1 LAAGSC
7 RVKFGNTS
15 CSIRWLAAG
24 IAAAAYVDEPA
35 PSQVAAG
42 GDSVTNDSGKWA
54 DPNFSSVDQSDRTVP
69 VNLRQTGRPDIKL
82 LISTRAR
89 KSPYWH
95 LAVEAGCWRAEVYN
109 RMYLPRGYGSEG
121 DGGSGAEYE
130 ALTQRVTLW
139 DIAAARQVRVRGPE
153 ATEFVNYVVTR
164 DVTRLASMRAAY
176 AVLCDSGGRMIND
189 PLLLKISAG
198 EYWFSISDSDLSLW
212 LKGVNVGKGFDVE
225 IQEIDVSP
233 VQIQGAEADGLM
245 ADLIGDVASG
255 MPVFGL
261 AEAEIAGIPV
271 LVSRTGFSGEAGY
284 EVYLK
289 NSSIYAE
296 RMWDAI
302 LRAGEKYGLAVTGPI
317 QPHRITSGI
326 LAWGQD
332 VDSEMVPFQ
341 VGLAAHIP
349 RDKASDYI
357 GRGAIEQMRT
367 EIAAGN
373 HPYRL
378 TMVGLR
384 MEGDPI
390 ADYLSDFWLVAPS
403 PDSEP
408 VGFVTSASYAPKLRT
423 NVALAR
429 LPVGL
434 AVPGTRVYVS
444 DPAVGSAGGSVPAVV
459 SAFPIE

>member
-1 LAAGSC
+1 MSMYWG
-7 RVKFGNTS
+7 G
-15 CSIRWLAAG
+15 
-24 IAAAAYVDEPA
+24 P
-35 PSQVAAG
+35 G
-42 GDSVTNDSGKWA
+42 GDSVTNKLA
-54 DPNFSSVDQSDRTVP
+54 DPNHSSVDQSDRTVP
-69 VNLRQTGRPDIKL
+69 VNLRQTGRADIKL

-95 LAVEAGCWRAEVYN
+95 LAIEAGCWRGEVYN
-109 RMYLPRGYGSEG
+109 RMYLPRGYASEES
-121 DGGSGAEYE
+121 GGSAAEYE

-139 DIAAARQVRVRGPE
+139 DIAAARQIRVQGPE

-176 AVLCDSGGRMIND
+176 AVLCDSSGRMVND
-189 PLLLKISAG
+189 PLLLKISPE

-212 LKGVNVGKGFDVE
+212 LKGVNVGKGFDVQ
-225 IQEIDVSP
+225 IQELDVSP
-233 VQIQGAEADGLM
+233 VQIQGVQANRLM
-245 ADLIGDVASG
+245 ADLIGDLASQ
-255 MPVFGL
+255 MPAFGL
-261 AEAEIAGIPV
+261 AEAEIAGLPV

-289 NSSIYAE
+289 NSSIHAE
-296 RMWDAI
+296 QMWDAI

-332 VDSEMVPFQ
+332 VDNEMVPFQ

-349 RDKASDYI
+349 QNKESDYI
-357 GRGAIEQMRT
+357 GREALEQIRA
-367 EIAAGN
+367 EVSAGN
-373 HPYRL
+373 HPYKL

-384 MEGDPI
+384 MEGDRI

-408 VGFVTSASYAPKLRT
+408 VGYVTSASYAPKLQT

-429 LPVGL
+429 LPVEL
-434 AVPGTRVYVS
+434 AVPGTQVYVS
-444 DPAVGSAGGSVPAVV
+444 VPTTGSTSRTVPAVV

>member
-1 LAAGSC
+1 
-7 RVKFGNTS
+7 
-15 CSIRWLAAG
+15 
-24 IAAAAYVDEPA
+24 
-35 PSQVAAG
+35 VA
-42 GDSVTNDSGKWA
+42 NESGKWA

-69 VNLRQTGRPDIKL
+69 VNLRQTGRADVKL

-95 LAVEAGCWRAEVYN
+95 LAIEAGCWRAEVYN
-109 RMYLPRGYGSEG
+109 RMYLPRGYVPAE
-121 DGGSGAEYE
+121 DGGSTAEYE

-139 DIAAARQVRVRGPE
+139 DIAAARQIRVQGPE
-153 ATEFVNYVVTR
+153 ATEFVDYVVTR
-164 DVTRLASMRAAY
+164 DVTRLAAMRAAY
-176 AVLCDSGGRMIND
+176 AVLCDSDGRVVND
-189 PLLLKISAG
+189 PLLLKISPE

-212 LKGVNVGKGFDVE
+212 LKGVNVGKGFDVR

-233 VQIQGAEADGLM
+233 VQLQGVEANRLM
-245 ADLIGDVASG
+245 ADLIGDVASE
-255 MPVFGL
+255 MPTFGL
-261 AEAEIAGIPV
+261 AEAEIAGLPV

-289 NSSIYAE
+289 DSSVHAE
-296 RMWDAI
+296 RMWEAI

-332 VDSEMVPFQ
+332 VDNEMVPFQ
-341 VGLAAHIP
+341 VGLASHLP
-349 RDKASDYI
+349 RNKASDYI
-357 GRGAIEQMRT
+357 GRDALERMRT

-373 HPYRL
+373 HPYKL

-384 MEGDPI
+384 MAGEPI
-390 ADYLSDFWLVAPS
+390 SDYLSDFWLVAAS

-408 VGFVTSASYAPKLRT
+408 VGFVTSASYAPKLGT

-429 LPVGL
+429 LPVEL
-434 AVPGTRVYVS
+434 AVPGTQVHVFEPPA
-444 DPAVGSAGGSVPAVV
+444 DPARGSVPAVV
-459 SAFPIE
+459 SAFPIA

>member
-1 LAAGSC
+1 M
-7 RVKFGNTS
+7 
-15 CSIRWLAAG
+15 
-24 IAAAAYVDEPA
+24 
-35 PSQVAAG
+35 
-42 GDSVTNDSGKWA
+42 TNESDAWT
-54 DPNFSSVDQSDRTVP
+54 DPNFSSVDQSDRAVP
-69 VNLRQTGRPDIKL
+69 VNLRQTGRPDIEL

-95 LAVEAGCWRAEVYN
+95 LAIEAGCRRAEVYN
-109 RMYLPRGYGSEG
+109 RMYLPRGYASKEG
-121 DGGSGAEYE
+121 NGGSAAEYE

-139 DIAAARQVRVRGPE
+139 DIAAARQIRVHGRE

-164 DVTRLASMRAAY
+164 DVTRLAPMRAAY
-176 AVLCDSGGRMIND
+176 VVLCDAGGRMVND
-189 PLLLKISAG
+189 PLLLKISSD

-233 VQIQGAEADGLM
+233 VQIQGAQANRLM
-245 ADLIGDVASG
+245 ADLIGDTASE
-255 MPVFGL
+255 MPPFGL
-261 AEAEIAGIPV
+261 AEAEIAGLPV

-289 NSSIYAE
+289 NSSMNAE
-296 RMWDAI
+296 KMWDAI
-302 LRAGEKYGLAVTGPI
+302 LRAGEDYGLAVTGPI
-317 QPHRITSGI
+317 QPHRISSGI

-332 VDSEMVPFQ
+332 VDNEMVPFQ

-349 RDKASDYI
+349 RNKASDYI
-357 GRGAIEQMRT
+357 GRGALEQMRA
-367 EIAAGN
+367 EISTGN
-373 HPYRL
+373 HPYKL
-378 TMVGLR
+378 TMAGLR

-403 PDSEP
+403 PDAEP
-408 VGFVTSASYAPKLRT
+408 VGYVTSAAYAPKLRT

-429 LPVGL
+429 LPVDL
-434 AVPGTRVYVS
+434 AVPGTPVYVFE
-444 DPAVGSAGGSVPAVV
+444 PAGDATSRSIPAVV

>member
-1 LAAGSC
+1 M
-7 RVKFGNTS
+7 
-15 CSIRWLAAG
+15 
-24 IAAAAYVDEPA
+24 
-35 PSQVAAG
+35 
-42 GDSVTNDSGKWA
+42 TNESGTWA

-69 VNLRQTGRPDIKL
+69 VNLRQTGRADVKL

-109 RMYLPRGYGSEG
+109 RMYLPRGYVPEE
-121 DGGSGAEYE
+121 DGGTTAEYE

-139 DIAAARQVRVRGPE
+139 DIAAARQIRVQGRE
-153 ATEFVNYVVTR
+153 ATEFVDYVVTR

-176 AVLCDSGGRMIND
+176 VVLCDVSGRMIND
-189 PLLLKISAG
+189 PLLLKISPE

-212 LKGVNVGKGFDVE
+212 LKGVNVGKGFDVRIE
-225 IQEIDVSP
+225 EIDVSP
-233 VQIQGAEADGLM
+233 VQIQGAEANRLM
-245 ADLIGDVASG
+245 VDLIGDVASQ
-255 MPVFGL
+255 MPGFGL
-261 AEAEIAGIPV
+261 AEAEIDGLPV

-289 NSSIYAE
+289 NSTLHAE
-296 RMWDAI
+296 RMWEAI
-302 LRAGEKYGLAVTGPI
+302 LRAGEKYGLAVTGPL
-317 QPHRITSGI
+317 QPHRISSGI

-332 VDSEMVPFQ
+332 VDNEMVPFQ

-357 GRGAIEQMRT
+357 GRDALERMRAD
-367 EIAAGN
+367 IDAGH

-390 ADYLSDFWLVAPS
+390 GDYLSDFWLVAPS
-403 PDSEP
+403 PDAEP
-408 VGFVTSASYAPKLRT
+408 VGFVTSASYAPKLGT

-429 LPVGL
+429 LPVEL
-434 AVPGTRVYVS
+434 AVPGTQVHVCVPTGDSTSR
-444 DPAVGSAGGSVPAVV
+444 SVPAVV

>member
-1 LAAGSC
+1 
-7 RVKFGNTS
+7 
-15 CSIRWLAAG
+15 
-24 IAAAAYVDEPA
+24 
-35 PSQVAAG
+35 
-42 GDSVTNDSGKWA
+42 VTNESSTWA

-69 VNLRQTGRPDIKL
+69 VNLRQTGRADVKL

-95 LAVEAGCWRAEVYN
+95 LAIEAGCRRAEVYN
-109 RMYLPRGYGSEG
+109 RMYLPRGYVPEE
-121 DGGSGAEYE
+121 DGGTTAEYE

-139 DIAAARQVRVRGPE
+139 DIAAARQIRVRGRE
-153 ATEFVNYVVTR
+153 ATEFVDYVVTR

-176 AVLCDSGGRMIND
+176 VVLCDSSGRMIND
-189 PLLLKISAG
+189 PLLLKISPE

-212 LKGVNVGKGFDVE
+212 LKGVNVGKGFDVRIE
-225 IQEIDVSP
+225 EIDVSP
-233 VQIQGAEADGLM
+233 VQIQGAEANGLM
-245 ADLIGDVASG
+245 VDLIGDVALG
-255 MPVFGL
+255 MRPFGL
-261 AEAEIAGIPV
+261 AEAEIDGLPV

-289 NSSIYAE
+289 NSTLHAE

-302 LRAGEKYGLAVTGPI
+302 LRAGEKYGLAVTGPL
-317 QPHRITSGI
+317 QPHRISSGI

-332 VDSEMVPFQ
+332 VDHEMVPFQ

-357 GRGAIEQMRT
+357 GRDALERMRAD
-367 EIAAGN
+367 IAAGD

-390 ADYLSDFWLVAPS
+390 GDYLSDFWLVAPS
-403 PDSEP
+403 PDAEP

-429 LPVGL
+429 LPLAL
-434 AVPGTRVYVS
+434 AVPGTQVHVCVPTGDSTSR
-444 DPAVGSAGGSVPAVV
+444 SVPAVV

>member
-1 LAAGSC
+1 MSM
-7 RVKFGNTS
+7 N
-15 CSIRWLAAG
+15 
-24 IAAAAYVDEPA
+24 AYVSKTA
-35 PSQVAAG
+35 PSQVATR
-42 GDSVTNDSGKWA
+42 GDSVTNESDKWA

-95 LAVEAGCWRAEVYN
+95 LAIEAGCWRAEVYN
-109 RMYLPRGYGSEG
+109 RMYLPRGYVPEG
-121 DGGSGAEYE
+121 DAGAAYE
-130 ALTQRVTLW
+130 ALTRRVTLW
-139 DIAAARQVRVRGPE
+139 DIAAARQIRVQGRE
-153 ATEFVNYVVTR
+153 ATEFVNYVVTK
-164 DVTRLASMRAAY
+164 DITRLAPMRAAY
-176 AVLCDSGGRMIND
+176 VVLCDSSGRIIND
-189 PLLLKISAG
+189 PLLLKISPD

-212 LKGVNVGKGFDVE
+212 LKGVNVGKGFDVQIE
-225 IQEIDVSP
+225 ETDVSP
-233 VQIQGAEADGLM
+233 VQIQGVEANRLM
-245 ADLIGDVASG
+245 ADLIGDIASE
-255 MPVFGL
+255 MPAFGL
-261 AEAEIAGIPV
+261 SEAEIAGLPV

-284 EVYLK
+284 EIYLK
-289 NSSIYAE
+289 NSSIHAE
-296 RMWDAI
+296 QMWDAI

-317 QPHRITSGI
+317 QPHRISSGI

-332 VDSEMVPFQ
+332 VDNEMVPFQ
-341 VGLAAHIP
+341 VGLAAHIS
-349 RDKASDYI
+349 RNKASDYI
-357 GRGAIEQMRT
+357 GRDALEQMRT

-373 HPYRL
+373 HPYKL

-408 VGFVTSASYAPKLRT
+408 VGFVTSASYAPKLQT

-434 AVPGTRVYVS
+434 AVPGTQVYVFKPTIDS
-444 DPAVGSAGGSVPAVV
+444 MGRSVPAVV
-459 SAFPIE
+459 SAFPIQ

>member
-1 LAAGSC
+1 M
-7 RVKFGNTS
+7 
-15 CSIRWLAAG
+15 
-24 IAAAAYVDEPA
+24 
-35 PSQVAAG
+35 
-42 GDSVTNDSGKWA
+42 TNESNKRA
-54 DPNFSSVDQSDRTVP
+54 NPNFPSVDQSDRTVP

-95 LAVEAGCWRAEVYN
+95 LAIEAGCWRAEVYN
-109 RMYLPRGYGSEG
+109 RMYLPRGYVPEG
-121 DGGSGAEYE
+121 DAGFAAAYE
-130 ALTQRVTLW
+130 ALTHRVTLW
-139 DIAAARQVRVRGPE
+139 DIAAARQIRVQGRE

-164 DVTRLASMRAAY
+164 DVTRLAPMRAAY
-176 AVLCDSGGRMIND
+176 VVLCDSKGRMIND
-189 PLLLKISAG
+189 PLLLKISPG

-212 LKGVNVGKGFDVE
+212 LKGVNVGKGFDVQ

-233 VQIQGAEADGLM
+233 VQIQGAEANRLM
-245 ADLIGDVASG
+245 ADLIGDVASE
-255 MPVFGL
+255 MPAFGL
-261 AEAEIAGIPV
+261 AEAEIAGLPV

-289 NSSIYAE
+289 NSSIHAE
-296 RMWDAI
+296 QMWDAI

-317 QPHRITSGI
+317 QPHRISSGI

-332 VDSEMVPFQ
+332 VDNEMVPFQ

-349 RDKASDYI
+349 RNKESDYI
-357 GRGAIEQMRT
+357 GRDALEQMRT

-373 HPYRL
+373 YPYKL

-384 MEGDPI
+384 MEGDRI

-408 VGFVTSASYAPKLRT
+408 VGFVTSASYAPKLQT

-429 LPVGL
+429 LPVEL
-434 AVPGTRVYVS
+434 AVPGTQVYVFEPTTDS
-444 DPAVGSAGGSVPAVV
+444 TSRSVPAVV

>member
-1 LAAGSC
+1 M
-7 RVKFGNTS
+7 
-15 CSIRWLAAG
+15 
-24 IAAAAYVDEPA
+24 
-35 PSQVAAG
+35 
-42 GDSVTNDSGKWA
+42 TNESGKWA
-54 DPNFSSVDQSDRTVP
+54 DPNYSSVDQSDRTVP

-109 RMYLPRGYGSEG
+109 RMYLPRGYGSDEG
-121 DGGSGAEYE
+121 GGSGAEYE

-139 DIAAARQVRVRGPE
+139 DIAAARQIRVRGPE
-153 ATEFVNYVVTR
+153 ATEFVDYVVTR

-176 AVLCDSGGRMIND
+176 TVLCDADGRMIND
-189 PLLLKISAG
+189 PLLLKISPE

-212 LKGVNVGKGFDVE
+212 LKGVNVGKGFDVQ
-225 IQEIDVSP
+225 IQEMDVSP
-233 VQIQGAEADGLM
+233 VQIQGAQANSLM
-245 ADLIGDVASG
+245 ADLIGDMAAE

-261 AEAEIAGIPV
+261 AETEIAGLPV

-289 NSSIYAE
+289 NSSIHAE
-296 RMWDAI
+296 QMWNAI
-302 LRAGEKYGLAVTGPI
+302 LRAGDKYGLTVTGPI
-317 QPHRITSGI
+317 QPHRVTSGI

-341 VGLAAHIP
+341 VGLASHIP
-349 RDKASDYI
+349 RNKASDYI
-357 GRGAIEQMRT
+357 GRAALEKMRD

-378 TMVGLR
+378 TMVGLK
-384 MEGDPI
+384 MEGEPLV
-390 ADYLSDFWLVAPS
+390 DYLSDFWLVAPA
-403 PDSEP
+403 PDAEP
-408 VGFVTSASYAPKLRT
+408 VGYVTSASYAPKIRS

-429 LPVGL
+429 LPVDL
-434 AVPGTRVYVS
+434 AVPGTQVYVS
-444 DPAVGSAGGSVPAVV
+444 KPSGDSTGTGIPAVV
-459 SAFPIE
+459 SEFPIE

>member
-1 LAAGSC
+1 
-7 RVKFGNTS
+7 
-15 CSIRWLAAG
+15 
-24 IAAAAYVDEPA
+24 
-35 PSQVAAG
+35 
-42 GDSVTNDSGKWA
+42 VTNESGTWA

-69 VNLRQTGRPDIKL
+69 VNLRQTGRADVKL

-109 RMYLPRGYGSEG
+109 RMYLPRGYVPEE
-121 DGGSGAEYE
+121 DGGTTAEYE

-139 DIAAARQVRVRGPE
+139 DIAAARQIRVQGRE
-153 ATEFVNYVVTR
+153 ATEFVDYVVTR

-176 AVLCDSGGRMIND
+176 VVLCDVSGRMIND
-189 PLLLKISAG
+189 PLLLKISPE

-212 LKGVNVGKGFDVE
+212 LKGVNVGKGFDVRIE
-225 IQEIDVSP
+225 EIDVSP
-233 VQIQGAEADGLM
+233 VQIQGAEANRLM
-245 ADLIGDVASG
+245 VDLIGDVASQ
-255 MPVFGL
+255 MPGFGL
-261 AEAEIAGIPV
+261 AEAEIDGLPV

-289 NSSIYAE
+289 NSTLHAE
-296 RMWDAI
+296 RMWEAI
-302 LRAGEKYGLAVTGPI
+302 LRAGEKYGLAVTGPL
-317 QPHRITSGI
+317 QPHRISSGI

-332 VDSEMVPFQ
+332 VDNEMVPFQ

-357 GRGAIEQMRT
+357 GRDALERMRAD
-367 EIAAGN
+367 IDAGH

-390 ADYLSDFWLVAPS
+390 GDYLSDFWLVAPS
-403 PDSEP
+403 PDAEP
-408 VGFVTSASYAPKLRT
+408 VGFVTSASYAPKLGT

-429 LPVGL
+429 LPVEL
-434 AVPGTRVYVS
+434 AVPGTQVHVCVPTGDSTSR
-444 DPAVGSAGGSVPAVV
+444 SVPAVV